1 MGRPLQTDSD
11 RHLQESL
18 RHHPAAAG
26 DRTGNGQSVDLAA
39 DAGLGMMRASVVGAE
54 AAGCLDFAAVEGCP
68 VLGQAPMQRDS
79 TVPRLAFQSL
89 ILAPLQANHAKQ

>member
-26 DRTGNGQSVDLAA
+26 DRTGNGQSA
-39 DAGLGMMRASVVGAE
+39 DAGLGMRASVVGAE
-54 AAGCLDFAAVEGCP
+54 AAGCFDFAAVEGCP
-68 VLGQAPMQRDS
+68 VLGQALMQKDS

-89 ILAPLQANHAKQ
+89 TLAPLQGNHAKQ

>member
-39 DAGLGMMRASVVGAE
+39 DAGSGMRASVDDAE

-68 VLGQAPMQRDS
+68 VLGQAPMQKDS

-89 ILAPLQANHAKQ
+89 TLAPLQGNHAKQ